1 MYPIKENINKVEEIL
16 EESIKNVEQRD
27 KNREKM
33 KDRLRG
39 IKDEVR
45 RSNIPLSRTYR
56 KKTRAGAVLEQVAAD
71 RVYQIT
77 GSRIPVN
84 PKQDE

>member
-39 IKDEVR
+39 IKDAVR
-45 RSNIPLSRTYR
+45 RSNIPLRTYR

>member
-1 MYPIKENINKVEEIL
+1 MYPVKENINKVEEIL

-39 IKDEVR
+39 VKDEVR

-56 KKTRAGAVLEQVAAD
+56 KKTGQGQYWNRWRLTECIRSQGQESQ
-71 RVYQIT
+71 
-77 GSRIPVN
+77 
-84 PKQDE
+84 